1 MASTRKSY
9 FLVPSWDIKP
19 AEVAL
24 GSAIANIRSPERRMS
39 DAALV
44 NAIDSE
50 IHWVEDTNCSGSIKV
65 GKTWSVSLFA
75 TFVHM
80 ITLGGETSYAS
91 SASSEMEYSCESME
105 TRRFT
110 PSTAYV
116 AKAAADPA
124 VKSHLKVGGIG
135 AKVFVVT
142 GVKTAKNVTIT
153 TTEDT
158 STDTTIQIGADVPA
172 AQITVGPK
180 VTLNPRG
187 HRTHTKTV
195 TGPIVFAFQVEK
207 LRVSRKDTASSKPFI
222 IGAFLGQMDEKAE
235 YVIERAGEGLD
246 EDDLDDFGVEAYSG
260 LDENGEECQVIAPVI
275 E

>member
-9 FLVPSWDIKP
+9 FLAPSWDIKP

-24 GSAIANIRSPERRMS
+24 GSAIANIRSPERPMS

-44 NAIDSE
+44 NAVDSE
-50 IHWVEDTNCSGSIKV
+50 IHSVEDTDCSGTIKD
-65 GKTWSVSLFA
+65 GKKWSVGLFA

-80 ITLGGETSYAS
+80 ITLGGEASYAS
-91 SASSEMEYSCESME
+91 STSSEMEYSCKSME

-110 PSTAYV
+110 PSTAYIS
-116 AKAAADPA
+116 KMAADPA

-142 GVKTAKNVTIT
+142 GVKTAKDVTIT

-158 STDTTIQIGADVPA
+158 STDTTVQIGTEIPA

-180 VTLNPRG
+180 VTFNPTT
-187 HRTHTKTV
+187 HRTHTKTIA
-195 TGPIVFAFQVEK
+195 GPIVFAFQVEK
-207 LRVSRKDTASSKPFI
+207 LRVNRKDAASSKPFI
-222 IGAFLGQMDEKAE
+222 SGAFLGQADKKAE

-246 EDDLDDFGVEAYSG
+246 EDDLDDFGVEASSG
-260 LDENGEECQVIAPVI
+260 LDDNGEECQIITIAM